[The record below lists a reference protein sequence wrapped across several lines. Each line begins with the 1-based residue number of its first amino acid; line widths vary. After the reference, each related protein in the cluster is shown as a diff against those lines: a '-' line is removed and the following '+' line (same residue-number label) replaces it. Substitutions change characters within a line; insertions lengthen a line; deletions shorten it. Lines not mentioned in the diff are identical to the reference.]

1 MNERGSR
8 NLLIGFYVIAIL
20 VFISSTY
27 ALIEGP
33 RQGSHERPP
42 PPSDNEE
49 STLGNSTN
57 NSTEIENESGGHR
70 PPPSGGRE
78 KPPISRNVGLIA
90 TTVFSATAVILIHS
104 RSSQIVQSLS
114 PTDYAFMLIAML
126 TCGLIG
132 LLPVLM
138 QWGEFAQFSTMNTLS
153 QVLGATIVLA
163 PTLAIGYLIGRL
175 KEFRTLPVKKTY
187 EDE

>member
-1 MNERGSR
+1 MNEKGSR

-20 VFISSTY
+20 VFTSSTY

-33 RQGSHERPP
+33 RQGPHERPP
-42 PPSDNEE
+42 PPPDNEE
-49 STLGNSTN
+49 STLGNPTN
-57 NSTEIENESGGHR
+57 NSTEIENESDAHR
-70 PPPSGGRE
+70 PSPPGGRE
-78 KPPISRNVGLIA
+78 KPPIPRNVGLIA
-90 TTVFSATAVILIHS
+90 TTVFSAASVVLIHS
-104 RSSQIVQSLS
+104 RSRRTVQSL
-114 PTDYAFMLIAML
+114 PTSEYAFMLIAML

-138 QWGEFAQFSTMNTLS
+138 QLGEFDQFNTMNTLS
-153 QVLGATIVLA
+153 QVLGATIVLV

-175 KEFRTLPVKKTY
+175 KEFRTLPVQKH